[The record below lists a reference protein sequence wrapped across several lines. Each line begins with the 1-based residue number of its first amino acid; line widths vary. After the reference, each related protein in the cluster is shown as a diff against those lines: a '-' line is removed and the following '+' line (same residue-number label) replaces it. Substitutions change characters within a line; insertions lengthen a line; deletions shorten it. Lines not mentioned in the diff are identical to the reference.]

1 MEQSSKMINLNVKI
15 DRIICSSNA
24 VFKARRSLRTG
35 NFFPFHIPTS
45 ELFFLIK

>member
-1 MEQSSKMINLNVKI
+1 MINLDVKI

-45 ELFFLIK
+45 ELFS